1 MTYKLNPFTGKL
13 DTSDGPQGPAGVVSA
28 AGPGSQGTPSISFAA
43 DLDTGLYNYT
53 PNGIAVSTAGT
64 GRLFIDASGRVGVG
78 TTSPARQL
86 TVYNSSTPIIQLV
99 NSTTGQTA
107 NDGVMLYE
115 SGSDFVVENQEAGE
129 IKIYNNG
136 SQRATIDSSGRL
148 LVGTSSARS
157 NFDSTWGNFTP
168 SAQFE
173 TNNNLVNGLSVVKNS
188 TSGYPAELSLAAT
201 KDAAIGGNSIVGS
214 GQRIGQISFK
224 GADGTNL
231 VEAAEIRAEV
241 DGTPGANDMPGRLVF
256 STTSVGNSAPNPR
269 MTIKNDGKVG
279 LGTSSPSSIF
289 HAYGSVN
296 NSVARIENV
305 DASTGYGLFVKAG
318 GTTSGRYVASFQD
331 AAGNTRLHILSSG
344 NVGIGTTSPST
355 PLHIETA
362 TAETEIRLTTTGGN
376 IRLRGFNDDLIL
388 NADQHRFN
396 NEDNTTEYARI
407 DNSGRLLVGTSTDV
421 AGGNLMQISAAGGP
435 RLGLNLQDGTV
446 ASGQFISA
454 IDFYTLAGFVNEKAA
469 SIECYADAA
478 QGSGDKPGRL
488 VFSTTA
494 DGASSPTERMRID
507 SAGNVGIGTESPTF
521 SNGSGLE
528 IEQDGVSTLRLQDSS
543 GLGAVVEI
551 FADDGARSA
560 IYDSRGN
567 SSNHGHEF
575 RINGSPKLNIDSSG
589 RLLVG
594 TTSTANRGDAKHIVQ
609 GDVSFGNGGGKAH
622 TIYKETAGLA
632 DAGTFDVDLISNTGA
647 TCGFGTVFYRQGTN
661 QQVQTFSFAGRQS
674 GVVVQLQDT
683 SVRGSGVSGVTVT
696 FAEVSS
702 AGKIRITN
710 GSGTVLDSV
719 QVTLF
724 LHSTLL

>member
-1 MTYKLNPFTGKL
+1 VLSNATGQRL
-13 DTSDGPQGPAGVVSA
+13 ELTGDIVVN
-28 AGPGSQGTPSISFAA
+28 T
-43 DLDTGLYNYT
+43 
-53 PNGIAVSTAGT
+53 
-64 GRLFIDASGRVGVG
+64 
-78 TTSPARQL
+78 
-86 TVYNSSTPIIQLV
+86 
-99 NSTTGQTA
+99 STTGA
-107 NDGVMLYE
+107 GA
-115 SGSDFVVENQEAGE
+115 EAGLNFYQLTSLSTATRACAR
-129 IKIYNNG
+129 IASISTDSYTAGNG
-136 SQRATIDSSGRL
+136 TTNDADLAIQTSLNGTLSERARIDASGRL
-148 LVGTSSARS
+148 LVGTSSTSAACRAIFQGHSSAATNQAIVFLQRGSTTASNGDNIGEIKFADSAGEQAARIAVAC
-157 NFDSTWGNFTP
+157 DGTW
-168 SAQFE
+168 
-173 TNNNLVNGLSVVKNS
+173 
-188 TSGYPAELSLAAT
+188 TSGS
-201 KDAAIGGNSIVGS
+201 SH
-214 GQRIGQISFK
+214 
-224 GADGTNL
+224 
-231 VEAAEIRAEV
+231 
-241 DGTPGANDMPGRLVF
+241 PGRLVF
-256 STTSVGNSAPNPR
+256 STTAAGNSSPTER
-269 MTIKNDGKVG
+269 MRITSDGKLG